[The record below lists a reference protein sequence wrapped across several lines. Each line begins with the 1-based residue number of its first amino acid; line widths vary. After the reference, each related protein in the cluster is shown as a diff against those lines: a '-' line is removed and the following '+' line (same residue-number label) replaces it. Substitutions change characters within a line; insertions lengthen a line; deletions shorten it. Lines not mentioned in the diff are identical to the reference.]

1 MTTDYR
7 WIFAVT
13 YGDFPH
19 PCHFCREPVLTLG
32 KRSHEGAIHHL
43 DGNHSNN
50 APENLVMT
58 HTRCHLS
65 HHHAG
70 RSHTE
75 ETRAKV
81 SAAGVARFARPEE
94 REAQSK
100 RIREQYADG
109 RRVKTGGPEKGYTYE
124 KRICPDCGRET
135 SVSKSGRLFRHVCAD
150 GQPIHSEATRAAMS
164 ASHTGKTH
172 TDAHRAAVS
181 AAVSES
187 WKRRQEQS

>member
-1 MTTDYR
+1 MTVDYR

-19 PCHFCREPVLTLG
+19 QCYFCSEPVLSLG

-43 DGNHSNN
+43 DGDHSNN

-70 RSHTE
+70 RVHTA

-81 SAAGVARFARPEE
+81 SAAGVARFARSEE
-94 REAQSK
+94 REAQS
-100 RIREQYADG
+100 RRTREQWADG
-109 RRVKTGGPEKGYTYE
+109 RRTYSGGVQKGYVYE
-124 KRICPDCGRET
+124 KRSCPDCGRET
-135 SVSKSGRLFRHVCAD
+135 SVSKSGKLFRHTCAD
-150 GQPIHSEATRAAMS
+150 GEPIHSTVTRAAMS
-164 ASHTGKTH
+164 VAHTGKSYT
-172 TDAHRAAVS
+172 AEHRAAISAGVS
-181 AAVSES
+181 KA
-187 WKRRQEQS
+187 WRRRQEKS